1 MKVKKAAVY
10 SFNCSTRNRTPVPSA
25 WDKLCIVHD
34 FTPSL
39 IHIWPPWRGKLDYS
53 SSRRFEEGIPYG
65 HIGSIP
71 FGGRL
76 LIIKILGST
85 PMCTKPQKQEKK
97 IIHSEIRNILH
108 PVIILFWTRIV
119 TLPSLDSWV
128 KSLHQ
133 PLTPSS
139 SSILAIINIVSLTIL
154 NHR

>member
-1 MKVKKAAVY
+1 
-10 SFNCSTRNRTPVPSA
+10 
-25 WDKLCIVHD
+25 
-34 FTPSL
+34 
-39 IHIWPPWRGKLDYS
+39 
-53 SSRRFEEGIPYG
+53 
-65 HIGSIP
+65 
-71 FGGRL
+71 L

-97 IIHSEIRNILH
+97 IIHSEIRNILN

-154 NHR
+154 NHTAVRNRNADIPSREGHQLASGMKKGLEVDISQTKYSRYLREPQCSTTADLRFSILFALLRS